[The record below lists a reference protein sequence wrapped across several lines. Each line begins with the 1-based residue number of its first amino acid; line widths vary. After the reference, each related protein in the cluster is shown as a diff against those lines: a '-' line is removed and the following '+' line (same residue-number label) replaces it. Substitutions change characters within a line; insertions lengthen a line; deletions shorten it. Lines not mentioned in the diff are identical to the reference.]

1 MKLPNGKWVQA
12 TWDET
17 FMIPLLEMSC
27 NSIEYIDEYVYLYN
41 YGTGDNDGEA
51 HH

>member
-1 MKLPNGKWVQA
+1 MKHPNGDWVQA

-27 NSIEYIDEYVYLYN
+27 DSIEYIDEYVYLYN
-41 YGTGDNDGEA
+41 YGTGDNDG
-51 HH
+51 